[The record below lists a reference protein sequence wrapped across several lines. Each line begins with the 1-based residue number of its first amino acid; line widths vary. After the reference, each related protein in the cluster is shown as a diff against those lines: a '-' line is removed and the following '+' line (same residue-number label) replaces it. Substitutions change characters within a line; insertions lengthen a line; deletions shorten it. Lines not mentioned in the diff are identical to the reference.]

1 MFDIS
6 HNVTAGLKEM
16 SWISRD
22 LYWIPFYQLDT
33 YTNFNLEGK
42 KNSNEA
48 QKNDMI
54 SNIIITGR
62 EVAFSSR
69 QRAASQKKNGREI
82 GGERR
87 WKSSWASCRQ
97 ERIWRARKRPRY
109 LHRTVP
115 IPKVKLWR
123 RRRKPI
129 HMGRRYMMSA
139 RALLPSVSTA
149 RQPGQ

>member
-1 MFDIS
+1 MAIS
-6 HNVTAGLKEM
+6 AVWIGRTAGKRVSDQSMQTTTTQSPSSTSGGKKKLERSLKEWYDIEYNNNGQR
-16 SWISRD
+16 SG
-22 LYWIPFYQLDT
+22 LF
-33 YTNFNLEGK
+33 FAVK
-42 KNSNEA
+42 
-48 QKNDMI
+48 
-54 SNIIITGR
+54 
-62 EVAFSSR
+62 SSF
-69 QRAASQKKNGREI
+69 AKKNGREI

>member
-1 MFDIS
+1 MAIS
-6 HNVTAGLKEM
+6 AVWIGRTAGKRVSDQSM
-16 SWISRD
+16 QTTTTQSPSS
-22 LYWIPFYQLDT
+22 T
-33 YTNFNLEGK
+33 SGGK